1 VSVAAR
7 EAEFKDLRDARAVAL
22 VCILLALCAATCNA
36 QELTPR
42 AYWPAPH
49 GTKVGVLGYARAS
62 GDVLFDASTPL
73 YGVDSQLESFVF
85 AYLQTVS
92 LFGRTAN
99 FVLELPYIDGSTSG
113 LIVDIPVSGEYSGV
127 GDISATLSV
136 NLLGAPSMS
145 REEYVALRASPHTI
159 LGASVKVV
167 FPTGK
172 YDPNRLLNTSAGRW
186 AVNPELGLMLPLS
199 PKWVLELELGAW
211 FFGDDGEFIAGR
223 REQDPIVSGEV
234 HLIRRIRPGLWASI
248 EANHFVGGRQTVA
261 GTRLEDVQDNSRF
274 GATLAIPL
282 KGRSSIKLSYAFGV
296 TTSFGTD
303 FDQFL
308 VSYQVLLN

>member
-1 VSVAAR
+1 M
-7 EAEFKDLRDARAVAL
+7 KDLRNSRVAAL
-22 VCILLALCAATCNA
+22 LCVLLALCAATCNA
-36 QELTPR
+36 QDLTPR

-49 GTKVGVLGYARAS
+49 GTKVAVFGYAHTS
-62 GDVLFDASTPL
+62 GEVLFDPSTPL
-73 YGVDSQLESFVF
+73 YGVDTQLDNFVL
-85 AYLQTVS
+85 AYLQTFS

-99 FVLELPYIDGSTSG
+99 FVLELPYTDGSTSG

-127 GDISATLSV
+127 GDISATLSF

-145 REEYVALRASPHTI
+145 LEEYVELRANPHTI

-172 YDPNRLLNTSAGRW
+172 YDSNRLLNTSAGRW
-186 AVNPELGLMLPLS
+186 AVNPELGLLLPLS
-199 PKWVLELELGAW
+199 PKWILELELGAW
-211 FFGDDGEFIAGR
+211 FFGDDADFIAGR

-248 EANHFVGGRQTVA
+248 EANYFYGGRQTLA

-296 TTSFGTD
+296 RTVFGTD